1 MATWIIKTLF
11 DILLPYGTKIS
22 KGTGIN
28 IVGNHINPMFTNAG
42 REAVKEAF
50 KRLYGVDIPSHKIN
64 SGNMK

>member
-11 DILLPYGTKIS
+11 DILLPDGTKIS
-22 KGTGIN
+22 KGTGVN

-50 KRLYGVDIPSHKIN
+50 SANTVLTFPRIKLIVET
-64 SGNMK
+64 